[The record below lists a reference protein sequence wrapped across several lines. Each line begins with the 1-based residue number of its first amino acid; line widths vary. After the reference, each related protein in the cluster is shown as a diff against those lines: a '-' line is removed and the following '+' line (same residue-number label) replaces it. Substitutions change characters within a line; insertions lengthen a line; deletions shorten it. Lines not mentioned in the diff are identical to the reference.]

1 MINNFSDVVQFKI
14 NIVFVAYVSGVE
26 HLKRSAEHDLV
37 IVMDN
42 WKEDYKDIYC
52 KSLSCL
58 SNIKNQYISNC
69 FEPQKPTQILFIM
82 NKSLATHIIGGFLS
96 KQRKIYTLCRKKI
109 LYALLSRQRKWSI
122 DDLCRA
128 QSRPNSI
135 KLWWV
140 YFIGY
145 TGRSGQIWFHSSW
158 CTWC

>member
-82 NKSLATHIIGGFLS
+82 NKSLATHIIGDFFELNNEKS
-96 KQRKIYTLCRKKI
+96 TLYVEK
-109 LYALLSRQRKWSI
+109 
-122 DDLCRA
+122 
-128 QSRPNSI
+128 
-135 KLWWV
+135 
-140 YFIGY
+140 YFMH
-145 TGRSGQIWFHSSW
+145 F
-158 CTWC
+158 